1 MNEQLI
7 KKLQHAEHVVIFTGA
22 GISAES
28 GIPTFRDA
36 LTGLWENFNANELAS
51 VEAYKRNPP
60 LVWGWYEMRRRDV
73 LNAQPNAAH
82 KTIAQFAKK
91 VKKVTVITQNV
102 DDLHERGG
110 SEEVIHL
117 HGSLHHPR
125 CLVCSEP
132 YTIEEESAL
141 HIVADEYI
149 DPPKCLMCGNP
160 VRPGVVW
167 FGESLPVKE
176 WESAQFAAAD
186 CDVMLVIGTSGLVSP
201 AADLPFLAKCN
212 NALVIQINM
221 AKTELDR
228 YCDEN
233 LIGRAADLLPALY
246 QSAFN
251 ESIDLT

>member
-1 MNEQLI
+1 MTEDLI
-7 KKLQHAEHVVIFTGA
+7 QKLQQVEHLVVFTGA

-36 LTGLWENFNANELAS
+36 LTGLWKNFNANELAS

-73 LNAQPNAAH
+73 LNAMPNTAH
-82 KTIAQFAKK
+82 KTIAQLAKK
-91 VKKVTVITQNV
+91 VKKITVITQNV

-110 SEEVIHL
+110 SVEVIHL
-117 HGSLHHPR
+117 HGSLHYPR

-132 YTIEEESAL
+132 YSLDESL
-141 HIVADEYI
+141 SQIVADEYI
-149 DPPKCLMCGNP
+149 DPPKCLTCGNP

-186 CDVMLVIGTSGLVSP
+186 CDVMLVVGTSGLVSP

-212 NALVIQINM
+212 NALVVQINM

-228 YCDEN
+228 YCDDN

>member
-7 KKLQHAEHVVIFTGA
+7 QKLQHAEHLVVFTGA

-36 LTGLWENFNANELAS
+36 LSGLWKNFNANELAS

-82 KTIAQFAKK
+82 KTIAQLAKK
-91 VKKVTVITQNV
+91 VKKITVITQNV

-110 SEEVIHL
+110 SGEVIHL

-125 CLVCSEP
+125 CLACSAP
-132 YTIEEESAL
+132 YALDAESMSL
-141 HIVADEYI
+141 IVADEHI
-149 DPPKCLMCGNP
+149 NPPNCLTCGHP

-167 FGESLPVKE
+167 FGENLPVTE

-186 CDVMLVIGTSGLVSP
+186 CDVMLVVGTSGLVSP
-201 AADLPFLAKCN
+201 AADLPFLARCN
-212 NALVIQINM
+212 NALVVQINM

-228 YCDEN
+228 YCDDN
-233 LIGRAADLLPALY
+233 LIGRAADVLPALY

>member
-1 MNEQLI
+1 MTEDLI
-7 KKLQHAEHVVIFTGA
+7 QKLQQVEHLVVFTGA

-28 GIPTFRDA
+28 GISTFRDA
-36 LTGLWENFNANELAS
+36 LSGLCKNFNANELAS

-73 LNAQPNAAH
+73 LNAIPNAAH
-82 KTIAQFAKK
+82 KTIAQLAKK
-91 VKKVTVITQNV
+91 VKKITVITQNV

-110 SEEVIHL
+110 SVEVIHL

-125 CLVCSEP
+125 CLICSEP
-132 YTIEEESAL
+132 YSLDESL
-141 HIVADEYI
+141 SQIVADEYI
-149 DPPKCLMCGNP
+149 DPPKCLTCGNP

-212 NALVIQINM
+212 NALVVQINM

-228 YCDEN
+228 YCDDN

-246 QSAFN
+246 QCAFN
-251 ESIDLT
+251 ASIDLT

>member
-1 MNEQLI
+1 MTEGLI
-7 KKLQHAEHVVIFTGA
+7 QKLQQVEHLVVFTGA

-36 LTGLWENFNANELAS
+36 LTGLWKNFNANELAS

-82 KTIAQFAKK
+82 KTIAQLAKK
-91 VKKVTVITQNV
+91 VKKITVITQNV

-110 SEEVIHL
+110 SVEVIHL

-132 YTIEEESAL
+132 YSLDESL
-141 HIVADEYI
+141 SQIVADEYI
-149 DPPKCLMCGNP
+149 DPPKCLTCSNP

-186 CDVMLVIGTSGLVSP
+186 CDVMLVVGTSGLVSP

-212 NALVIQINM
+212 NALVVQINM

-246 QSAFN
+246 LSAFN

>member
-1 MNEQLI
+1 MTEDLI
-7 KKLQHAEHVVIFTGA
+7 QKLQQVEHLVVFTGA

-28 GIPTFRDA
+28 GISTFRDA
-36 LTGLWENFNANELAS
+36 LSGLWKNFNANELAS

-73 LNAQPNAAH
+73 LNAIPNAAH
-82 KTIAQFAKK
+82 KTIAQLAKK
-91 VKKVTVITQNV
+91 VKKITVITQNV

-110 SEEVIHL
+110 SVEVIHL

-125 CLVCSEP
+125 CLICSEP
-132 YTIEEESAL
+132 YSLDESL
-141 HIVADEYI
+141 SQIVADEHI
-149 DPPKCLMCGNP
+149 DPPKCLTCGNP

-212 NALVIQINM
+212 NALVVQINM

-228 YCDEN
+228 YCDDN

-246 QSAFN
+246 QCAFN
-251 ESIDLT
+251 ASIDLT

>member
-1 MNEQLI
+1 MTEDLI
-7 KKLQHAEHVVIFTGA
+7 QKLQQVEHLVVFTGA

-28 GIPTFRDA
+28 GISTFRDA
-36 LTGLWENFNANELAS
+36 LSGLCKNFNANELAS

-73 LNAQPNAAH
+73 LNAIPNAAH
-82 KTIAQFAKK
+82 KTIAQLAKK
-91 VKKVTVITQNV
+91 VKKITVITQNV

-110 SEEVIHL
+110 SVEVIHL

-132 YTIEEESAL
+132 YSLDESL
-141 HIVADEYI
+141 SQIVADEHI
-149 DPPKCLMCGNP
+149 DPPKCLTCGNP

-212 NALVIQINM
+212 NALVVQINM

-228 YCDEN
+228 YCDDN

-246 QSAFN
+246 QCAFN
-251 ESIDLT
+251 ASIDLT

>member
-1 MNEQLI
+1 MTEDLI
-7 KKLQHAEHVVIFTGA
+7 QKLQHVEHLVVFTGA
-22 GISAES
+22 GVSAES

-36 LTGLWENFNANELAS
+36 LTGLWKNFNANELAS
-51 VEAYKRNPP
+51 VEAYKRTPP

-132 YTIEEESAL
+132 YSLDESSSQ
-141 HIVADEYI
+141 IVADEYI
-149 DPPKCLMCGNP
+149 DPPKCLTCGNP

-186 CDVMLVIGTSGLVSP
+186 CDVMLVVGTSGLVSP

-212 NALVIQINM
+212 NALVVQINM

-228 YCDEN
+228 YCDDN
-233 LIGRAADLLPALY
+233 LIGRAADLLPAIY
-246 QSAFN
+246 QCAFN

>member
-1 MNEQLI
+1 MNEPLI
-7 KKLQHAEHVVIFTGA
+7 QKLQHAEHLVVFTGA

-36 LTGLWENFNANELAS
+36 LSGLWKNFNANELAS

-73 LNAQPNAAH
+73 LNAIPNAAH
-82 KTIAQFAKK
+82 KTIAQLAKK
-91 VKKVTVITQNV
+91 VKKITVITQNV

-110 SEEVIHL
+110 SVEVIHL
-117 HGSLHHPR
+117 HGSLHYPR

-132 YTIEEESAL
+132 YSLDESL
-141 HIVADEYI
+141 SQIVADEYI
-149 DPPKCLMCGNP
+149 DPPKCLTCGNP

-167 FGESLPVKE
+167 FGESLQVKE

-186 CDVMLVIGTSGLVSP
+186 CDVMLVVGTSGLVSP

-212 NALVIQINM
+212 NALVVQINM

-228 YCDEN
+228 YCDDN

-246 QSAFN
+246 QCAFN
-251 ESIDLT
+251 ASIDLT